1 ARSGES
7 PRGSR
12 RPDDPTHPDGIRA
25 PGRADASR
33 RRGVEPPPAHP
44 ERLDGRRRVAL
55 QRPGRPRAQS
65 PPQARR
71 RGWASPDPDD
81 SGLRVRRRVPRPMT
95 AIRAWLSA
103 GVVSVGIVASLGTTG
118 WAQAPMDTEAESKQV
133 KSVIDDTFKTMN
145 ARDLDHALAH
155 YADDAQID
163 SKAAG
168 AK

>member
-1 ARSGES
+1 
-7 PRGSR
+7 
-12 RPDDPTHPDGIRA
+12 
-25 PGRADASR
+25 
-33 RRGVEPPPAHP
+33 
-44 ERLDGRRRVAL
+44 
-55 QRPGRPRAQS
+55 
-65 PPQARR
+65 
-71 RGWASPDPDD
+71 
-81 SGLRVRRRVPRPMT
+81 MT

-155 YADDAQID
+155 YADDARID

-168 AK
+168 AKVSKSAYREQVTRAWDGSWLIVETSYK